1 MNSFY
6 IKSITVGEHCNKAL
20 YKTLHHE
27 TYKLAEKMSYDWYGK
42 NISISAVVGENGAGK
57 SSLLDILY
65 RIINNFSY
73 LVIAKNK
80 KRRAAEP
87 LYFIPDL
94 YASIEYVINEKE
106 CKIECQGE
114 SVGIIRGNI
123 KWYFTNLHKKVPFF
137 EKKQFEYKAQLSS
150 DSLRELLKDCFFT
163 IATNYS
169 LQAFNSSDYAKD
181 NAHSYVDGTNNQGYR
196 SDGNWM
202 DSIFNKNDGYLV
214 PITINPYRNHGV
226 FDLNNETERTE
237 DRLASLLLFFK
248 KKSLEL
254 LTDYQLKTIEYDFD
268 NYAIGERLNRHRPK
282 SDEGTSVRD
291 PLDLHL
297 RLRPLLEDCNNFL
310 NIILRELGFGY
321 MDDEIGS
328 HACIYLGYKILSIA
342 GKYPSYQDYVS
353 IGDPWNL
360 FRNADDNE
368 QKLLCELIEIIEKD
382 YSHITTKVHQTI
394 SFLRAHQAKGTKIF
408 DGTFTFEQY
417 ENYVGG
423 MKNRSV
429 EGYIKILPPP
439 IFRSHIYMY
448 KTLNKG
454 EVITIDSLSSGERQ
468 FLYTI
473 STLIYHIINIKS
485 VPSRRE
491 HYRNINIVMDEI
503 EICFHP
509 EYQRN
514 IVNWLVTL
522 IKRLQ
527 FNRYCAFNII
537 MTTHSPFILSDIV
550 PQNILYL
557 EDGEATTIDL
567 KTPFAANVNDI
578 LRQSFFLKNGFMG
591 EFAKQ
596 KVLSLIK
603 YLTTENPQSGYWT
616 NDKANAC
623 IELIGE
629 PMLSEKLEE
638 LQSDR

>member
-1 MNSFY
+1 MHPFY
-6 IKSITVGEHCNKAL
+6 IKSITVGERCNKTL
-20 YKTLHHE
+20 YKILHHE
-27 TYKLAEKMSYDWYGK
+27 TYKLAEELSYDWYGK

-65 RIINNFSY
+65 RVINNFSY

-80 KRRAAEP
+80 KRRAADP
-87 LYFIPDL
+87 LYFIPGL
-94 YASIEYVINEKE
+94 YASIDYVINGKE

-123 KWYFTNLHKKVPFF
+123 KWYFTNSHKIVPFF
-137 EKKQFEYKAQLSS
+137 ERKQYEYKAQLNS
-150 DSLRELLKDCFFT
+150 DSLRELLNDCFFT

-181 NAHSYVDGTNNQGYR
+181 NAHSYTDGMNNQGYK

-214 PITINPYRNHGV
+214 PITLNPYRNHGI

-254 LTDYQLKTIEYDFD
+254 LTDYQLKTIEYEFD

-282 SDEGTSVRD
+282 YDEGTSVRE
-291 PLDLHL
+291 PTDLHL
-297 RLRPLLEDCNNFL
+297 RLRPLLEHRENFL
-310 NIILRELGFGY
+310 NVILRELGLNY
-321 MDDEIGS
+321 VDDEIGS

-360 FRNADDNE
+360 FRMAEKSE
-368 QKLLCELIEIIEKD
+368 QKLLKGLIDTILAD
-382 YSHITTKVHQTI
+382 FSHVTTKVHQTI
-394 SFLRAHQAKGTKIF
+394 TFLKKYLYEPINIFENSFSF
-408 DGTFTFEQY
+408 DVY
-417 ENYVGG
+417 EDYIGG
-423 MKNRSV
+423 LKNRSV

-439 IFRSHIYMY
+439 IFRSHIYMCST
-448 KTLNKG
+448 KNQG

-514 IVNWLVTL
+514 IVSWLVTL

-527 FNRYCAFNII
+527 FNRYCAFNVII
-537 MTTHSPFILSDIV
+537 TTHSPFILSDIV
-550 PQNILYL
+550 PRNILYL
-557 EDGEATTIDL
+557 EDGESTTIDL
-567 KTPFAANVNDI
+567 ETPFAANVNDI

-596 KVLSLIK
+596 QVLSLIK
-603 YLTTENPQSGYWT
+603 YLTTENTRSRYWT
-616 NDKANAC
+616 KNKAKAC

-629 PMLSEKLEE
+629 PMLSEKLKE
-638 LQSDR
+638 LQSDK